1 MPKHRSIILA
11 VALLALSGLLA
22 AACGGDTMGDPAGSS
37 AEPEPAEAAPAPT
50 GATDAA
56 PSPPAGASEVETAD
70 ADAGPAGASE
80 SLADNEDAP
89 EDPEAPASEGEATPP
104 APESDSATAADDQ
117 ASDAAGTGTERST
130 EAGSDA
136 GSGGPTDTG
145 GSREG
150 EEPAG
155 DGFSVTIE
163 TDGGMWTLDSPPQRI
178 VSLSP
183 AATEILFAI
192 GAGPQVVA
200 VDNWST
206 YPPEAPTTDLS
217 GFDPNIEAITAYEP
231 DLIVIAND
239 TSNLVAGLTALDIPV
254 VVSAAPFDI
263 SGGYGA
269 VAALG
274 AVTGHVTEA
283 REVIETMRSDMA
295 VALAKAPD
303 VPVRVYHELDSTY
316 YSASSS
322 SFIGA
327 VYAALG
333 TANIADEADT
343 EGYGYPQLTEEYIIE
358 ADPQLIVITDQT
370 AYTAEDVAARAG
382 WESVSAVRN
391 GKILVVNADIASRW
405 GPRLP
410 RFVAAIAEA
419 LEAIAAA
426 DDGSNG

>member
-11 VALLALSGLLA
+11 VALLALFGLSA
-22 AACGGDTMGDPAGSS
+22 AACGDDTSSDVAGGSS
-37 AEPEPAEAAPAPT
+37 AEPAPPEPA
-50 GATDAA
+50 
-56 PSPPAGASEVETAD
+56 PPP
-70 ADAGPAGASE
+70 PAGASE
-80 SLADNEDAP
+80 SLADDEDAP
-89 EDPEAPASEGEATPP
+89 EDPGAPAAESEATPP
-104 APESDSATAADDQ
+104 APESDSATATDDQ
-117 ASDAAGTGTERST
+117 MSDGAETSTERSA

-163 TDGGMWTLDSPPQRI
+163 SDGGTWTLDSVPQRI

-217 GFDPNIEAITAYEP
+217 GFDPNIEAIAAYEP
-231 DLIVIAND
+231 DLVVIAND
-239 TSNLVAGLTALDIPV
+239 TGDLIAGLVALDIPV
-254 VVSAAPFDI
+254 LVSATPFDI

-269 VAALG
+269 VLALG

-283 REVIETMRSDMA
+283 REVVETMRADMA
-295 VALAKAPD
+295 AALANAPD

-316 YSASSS
+316 YSASSN

-358 ADPQLIVITDQT
+358 VDPQLIVITDQT

-391 GKILVVNADIASRW
+391 GRILVVNADVASRW

-410 RFVAAIAEA
+410 QFVAAIAEA

>member
-11 VALLALSGLLA
+11 VALLALSGLFA
-22 AACGGDTMGDPAGSS
+22 AACGGDT
-37 AEPEPAEAAPAPT
+37 
-50 GATDAA
+50 
-56 PSPPAGASEVETAD
+56 
-70 ADAGPAGASE
+70 
-80 SLADNEDAP
+80 
-89 EDPEAPASEGEATPP
+89 
-104 APESDSATAADDQ
+104 SDSAAI
-117 ASDAAGTGTERST
+117 GTDRSA
-130 EAGSDA
+130 ESGSDA
-136 GSGGPTDTG
+136 GSGGPTDTAG
-145 GSREG
+145 TREE

-163 TDGGMWTLDSPPQRI
+163 TDGGMWTLDSVPQRI

-200 VDNWST
+200 TDNWST

-217 GFDPNIEAITAYEP
+217 GFDPNVEAITAYEP
-231 DLIVIAND
+231 DLVVIVND
-239 TSNLVAGLTALDIPV
+239 TNDLVAGLTALGIPV

-263 SGGYGA
+263 SGGYGE

-283 REVIETMRSDMA
+283 SEVIETMRADMA
-295 VALAKAPD
+295 AALAKAPD
-303 VPVRVYHELDSTY
+303 VGIRVYHELDSTY

-333 TANIADEADT
+333 AVNIADEADT
-343 EGYGYPQLTEEYIIE
+343 EGYGYPQLTEEYVIE

-382 WESVSAVRN
+382 WESVSGVRN
-391 GKILVVNADIASRW
+391 GNILVVNADIASRW

-419 LEAIAAA
+419 LAAIAAA
-426 DDGSNG
+426 DVGLNG

>member
-1 MPKHRSIILA
+1 MTKHRSIILG
-11 VALLALSGLLA
+11 VALLALSGLFA
-22 AACGGDTMGDPAGSS
+22 AACGGDTQGDATGSS
-37 AEPEPAEAAPAPT
+37 AEPAPPEPAPAPA
-50 GATDAA
+50 GAADTA
-56 PSPPAGASEVETAD
+56 PSPSAEASEAETPD
-70 ADAGPAGASE
+70 TDAGPAGAGE
-80 SLADNEDAP
+80 SLAGDEGAL
-89 EDPEAPASEGEATPP
+89 EDPEAPSSESEATPP
-104 APESDSATAADDQ
+104 APES
-117 ASDAAGTGTERST
+117 
-130 EAGSDA
+130 GSDA
-136 GSGGPTDTG
+136 GSGGPTDTAG
-145 GSREG
+145 TREG

-155 DGFSVTIE
+155 DGFSVTIQ
-163 TDGGMWTLDSPPQRI
+163 TDGGTWTLDSPPQRI

-217 GFDPNIEAITAYEP
+217 GFDPNIEAIASYEP
-231 DLIVIAND
+231 DLVVIAND
-239 TSNLVAGLTALDIPV
+239 TGDLVAGLVALDIPV
-254 VVSAAPFDI
+254 LVSATPFDI

-283 REVIETMRSDMA
+283 REVVETMRGDMA
-295 VALAKAPD
+295 AALANAPD
-303 VPVRVYHELDSTY
+303 VAIRVYHELDSTY
-316 YSASSS
+316 YAVSSN

-333 TANIADEADT
+333 AANIADEADT

-358 ADPQLIVITDQT
+358 ADPQLIVITAQT

-391 GKILVVNADIASRW
+391 GRVLVVNADIASRW

-410 RFVAAIAEA
+410 QFVAATAEA
-419 LEAIAAA
+419 LAAIAAA

>member
-1 MPKHRSIILA
+1 MTKHRSIILA
-11 VALLALSGLLA
+11 VALLALSGLFA
-22 AACGGDTMGDPAGSS
+22 AACGGDTQGDATGSS
-37 AEPEPAEAAPAPT
+37 AEPAPPEPAPAPA
-50 GATDAA
+50 GAMDAA
-56 PSPPAGASEVETAD
+56 PSPSAGASEAD
-70 ADAGPAGASE
+70 TEMSADAGPAGASE
-80 SLADNEDAP
+80 SLADDEDAP
-89 EDPEAPASEGEATPP
+89 EDPGAPAAESEATAP
-104 APESDSATAADDQ
+104 APES
-117 ASDAAGTGTERST
+117 
-130 EAGSDA
+130 GSDA
-136 GSGGPTDTG
+136 GSGGPTDTAG
-145 GSREG
+145 TREG

-163 TDGGMWTLDSPPQRI
+163 SDGGTWTLDSVPQRI

-183 AATEILFAI
+183 AATEVLFAI

-206 YPPEAPTTDLS
+206 YPPEAPATDLS
-217 GFDPNIEAITAYEP
+217 GFDPNIEAIASYEP
-231 DLIVIAND
+231 DLVVIAND
-239 TSNLVAGLTALDIPV
+239 TGDLVAGLVALDIPV
-254 VVSAAPFDI
+254 LVSATPFDI

-295 VALAKAPD
+295 AALANAPD
-303 VPVRVYHELDSTY
+303 VAIRVYHELDSTY
-316 YSASSS
+316 YAVSSN

-333 TANIADEADT
+333 AANIADEADT

-358 ADPQLIVITDQT
+358 ADPQLIVITAQT
-370 AYTAEDVAARAG
+370 AYTADDVAARAG

-391 GKILVVNADIASRW
+391 GRVLVVNADIASRW

-410 RFVAAIAEA
+410 QFVAAIAEA
-419 LEAIAAA
+419 LAAIAAA

>member
-1 MPKHRSIILA
+1 MTKHRSIILA
-11 VALLALSGLLA
+11 VALLALSGLFA
-22 AACGGDTMGDPAGSS
+22 AACGGDTQGDATGSS
-37 AEPEPAEAAPAPT
+37 AEPAPPEPAPAPA
-50 GATDAA
+50 GAADTA
-56 PSPPAGASEVETAD
+56 PSPSAEASEAETPD
-70 ADAGPAGASE
+70 TDAGPAGAGE
-80 SLADNEDAP
+80 SLAGDEGAL
-89 EDPEAPASEGEATPP
+89 EDPEAPSSESEATPP
-104 APESDSATAADDQ
+104 APES
-117 ASDAAGTGTERST
+117 
-130 EAGSDA
+130 GSDA
-136 GSGGPTDTG
+136 GSGGPTDTAG
-145 GSREG
+145 TREG

-155 DGFSVTIE
+155 DGFSVTIQ
-163 TDGGMWTLDSPPQRI
+163 TDGGTWTLDSPPQRI

-217 GFDPNIEAITAYEP
+217 GFDPNIEAIASYEP
-231 DLIVIAND
+231 DLVVIAND
-239 TSNLVAGLTALDIPV
+239 TGDLVAGLVALDIPV
-254 VVSAAPFDI
+254 LVSATPFDI

-295 VALAKAPD
+295 AALANAPD
-303 VPVRVYHELDSTY
+303 VAIRVYHELDSTY
-316 YSASSS
+316 YAVSSN

-333 TANIADEADT
+333 AANIADEADT

-358 ADPQLIVITDQT
+358 ADPQLIVITAQT

-391 GKILVVNADIASRW
+391 GRILVVNADIASRW

-410 RFVAAIAEA
+410 QFVAAIAEA
-419 LEAIAAA
+419 LAAIAAA

>member
-11 VALLALSGLLA
+11 VALLALFGLSA
-22 AACGGDTMGDPAGSS
+22 AACAGDTSSDVAGGSS
-37 AEPEPAEAAPAPT
+37 AEPA
-50 GATDAA
+50 
-56 PSPPAGASEVETAD
+56 
-70 ADAGPAGASE
+70 
-80 SLADNEDAP
+80 
-89 EDPEAPASEGEATPP
+89 PP
-104 APESDSATAADDQ
+104 APESDSATATDDQ
-117 ASDAAGTGTERST
+117 MSDGAETSTERSA

-163 TDGGMWTLDSPPQRI
+163 SDGGTWTLHSVPQRI

-217 GFDPNIEAITAYEP
+217 GFDPNIEAIASYEP
-231 DLIVIAND
+231 DLVVIAND
-239 TSNLVAGLTALDIPV
+239 TGDLIAGLTALDIPV
-254 VVSAAPFDI
+254 VVSATPFDI

-274 AVTGHVTEA
+274 AVAGHVTEA

-295 VALAKAPD
+295 AALAKAPD
-303 VPVRVYHELDSTY
+303 VPIRVYHELDSTY
-316 YSASSS
+316 YSASSN

-358 ADPQLIVITDQT
+358 ADPQLIVITDLT

-391 GKILVVNADIASRW
+391 GRILVVNADIASRW

-410 RFVAAIAEA
+410 QFIAAIADA
-419 LEAIAAA
+419 LAAITAA
-426 DDGSNG
+426 DDRSTG